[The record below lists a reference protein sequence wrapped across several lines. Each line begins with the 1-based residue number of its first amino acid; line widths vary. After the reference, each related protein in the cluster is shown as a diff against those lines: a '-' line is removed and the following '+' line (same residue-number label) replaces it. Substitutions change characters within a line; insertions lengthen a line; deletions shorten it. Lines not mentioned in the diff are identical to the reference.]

1 MPRYSQDFDIDPA
14 RNPDRDLEDDRDLDL
29 EDAARERSVMSHA
42 EEAEEAEIAEE
53 DILEMADL
61 EDELE
66 AQKGENPNV

>member
-14 RNPDRDLEDDRDLDL
+14 RNPDREREDDRDRDR
-29 EDAARERSVMSHA
+29 EDATRERSVMSHA

>member
-14 RNPDRDLEDDRDLDL
+14 RNPDRDREDDRDLDL

-66 AQKGENPNV
+66 AQKGEHPNV